1 MGATGDDLED
11 CGSEVKRSI
20 LLNHDFRGLNHCGDG
35 IALLELKLVG
45 APSRDG
51 TFNEI
56 VAYPYDH
63 VGHDIAQL
71 NFFDLATQFVS
82 G

>member
-1 MGATGDDLED
+1 MGATGNDLED
-11 CGSEVKRSI
+11 CGSEVRRSI
-20 LLNHDFRGLNHCGDG
+20 LLDHDFSGLNHRGDG

-45 APSRDG
+45 APSGDG

-56 VAYPYDH
+56 VADTDHH

-71 NFFDLATQFVS
+71 NFLDFSTQFVS

>member
-1 MGATGDDLED
+1 VGATSDDLED
-11 CGSEVKRSI
+11 CGSEVRRSI
-20 LLNHDFRGLNHCGDG
+20 LLNHNFRGLNDRGDG

-45 APSRDG
+45 APSGDG

-71 NFFDLATQFVS
+71 NFLDFAPQVVS

>member
-1 MGATGDDLED
+1 MR
-11 CGSEVKRSI
+11 RSI
-20 LLNHDFRGLNHCGDG
+20 LLDHDFSGLNDRGDR
-35 IALLELKLVG
+35 IALLELQLVG
-45 APSRDG
+45 APPRDG

-56 VAYPYDH
+56 VAHTDDH

-71 NFFDLATQFVS
+71 NFLDFAPQFVS

>member
-1 MGATGDDLED
+1 MGATSDDLED
-11 CGSEVKRSI
+11 CRSEVRRSI
-20 LLNHDFRGLNHCGDG
+20 LLDHDFRGLNHRRDG
-35 IALLELKLVG
+35 IALFELKLVG
-45 APSRDG
+45 APSGDG

-63 VGHDIAQL
+63 VGHDVAQL
-71 NFFDLATQFVS
+71 NFLDFATQFVS